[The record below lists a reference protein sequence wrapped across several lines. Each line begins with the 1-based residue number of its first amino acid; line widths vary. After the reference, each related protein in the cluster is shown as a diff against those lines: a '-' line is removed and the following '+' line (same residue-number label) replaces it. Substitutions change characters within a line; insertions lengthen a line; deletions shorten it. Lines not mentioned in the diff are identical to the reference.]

1 MPTDNLEL
9 DSYIY
14 AIGKSFSREKSEK
27 NDKEV
32 EKIMSKLINIIKLEK
47 SNKDMALV
55 SLGEI
60 GSSLD
65 GIVKKID
72 EKVIEKIG
80 AQLANYTKDLESGS
94 HRDKAE
100 LVLNVIYGL
109 NLNEDEKKHW
119 SMLRSI

>member
-1 MPTDNLEL
+1 
-9 DSYIY
+9 
-14 AIGKSFSREKSEK
+14 
-27 NDKEV
+27 
-32 EKIMSKLINIIKLEK
+32 MSKLINIIKLEK

-119 SMLRSI
+119 SMLRSK

>member
-1 MPTDNLEL
+1 M
-9 DSYIY
+9 S
-14 AIGKSFSREKSEK
+14 AIGKSFSREQSEK

-60 GSSLD
+60 GSSL
-65 GIVKKID
+65 D

-119 SMLRSI
+119 SMLRSK

>member
-1 MPTDNLEL
+1 
-9 DSYIY
+9 
-14 AIGKSFSREKSEK
+14 
-27 NDKEV
+27 
-32 EKIMSKLINIIKLEK
+32 MSKLINIIKLEK

-80 AQLANYTKDLESGS
+80 AQLANYMKDLESGS

-119 SMLRSI
+119 SMLRSK

>member
-1 MPTDNLEL
+1 
-9 DSYIY
+9 
-14 AIGKSFSREKSEK
+14 
-27 NDKEV
+27 
-32 EKIMSKLINIIKLEK
+32 MSKLINIIKLEK

-94 HRDKAE
+94 NRDKAE

-119 SMLRSI
+119 SILRSK